1 MEARQAALGVEQS
14 KRIPDV
20 TVSGGG
26 RYFNETEDTG
36 FVVKLALPLL
46 LFDYNQGGVLEARY
60 RLAQAEEKRRAT
72 EVRVNATLAEVY
84 QSLITAYRDIT
95 GIQRDV
101 LPAAEEAF
109 QVATEGYRQGKFGFL
124 DVLDAQ
130 RTLFETKGQYLDAL
144 SAYHKAVAE
153 AERLIGGQLAA
164 VSNISTPSS
173 RKERR

>member
-1 MEARQAALGVEQS
+1 MKRATGLSQAG
-14 KRIPDV
+14 
-20 TVSGGG
+20 
-26 RYFNETEDTG
+26 
-36 FVVKLALPLL
+36 
-46 LFDYNQGGVLEARY
+46 
-60 RLAQAEEKRRAT
+60 EERRAT
-72 EVRVNATLAEVY
+72 EVRVSAALAEAY

-153 AERLIGGQLAA
+153 AERLIGEPLAS
-164 VSNISTPSS
+164 VKDISDPP
-173 RKERR
+173 